1 MGAKRAYITP
11 TSNKQGRQMNTHEKF
26 LLLQKEMGLTNQRT
40 AELLDVNIST
50 VKRWK
55 NGSIKVNRSVIIALS
70 YLKVNGF
77 KEI

>member
-1 MGAKRAYITP
+1 
-11 TSNKQGRQMNTHEKF
+11 MNTHEKF
-26 LLLQKEMGLTNQRT
+26 LLLQREMGLTNQRT

-77 KEI
+77 EGV